1 MAHKAT
7 VTAGVVIGVA
17 AGLLIGALG
26 MAWLNPPVDTSAID
40 NATKSILVT
49 AQVEEKP
56 QRDLYSVGAQVTSE
70 TTEPVTPTA
79 ASDGV
84 RQVVS
89 GKVHAVGDILR
100 FGDVVAEVSDRPI
113 FAVPTWLPL
122 YRDITENMEGS
133 DVDALQQMLTDI
145 GLYSGTIGG
154 KAGPQTLNA
163 IAQLYTRAGYPAPNP
178 KGLAM
183 GDTAVVPTD
192 GLAVADAAPVGAQLS
207 EDLPLVSVV
216 TAPAV
221 ITARADMVQAQGFPV
236 GTPVSVQIGS
246 ASPVDS
252 TVIAV
257 GEFVSGTTSQPA
269 GYDVTIA
276 IPDGVDSVA
285 AAGEPVVVSERTDVP
300 TGPAVPLTA
309 IRRDADGA
317 SYILIPGSAGVP
329 VRVIVDVVGQSAG
342 YAIFDDNSELPVG
355 AAVIVSG
362 D

>member
-7 VTAGVVIGVA
+7 VTAGVVIGVV
-17 AGLLIGALG
+17 AGVLIGAVG
-26 MAWLNPPVDTSAID
+26 MAWTHPPVDTSAID
-40 NATKSILVT
+40 NATASILVT
-49 AQVEEKP
+49 AQAEEKP
-56 QRDLYSVGAQVTSE
+56 QRDLYTIRAQVTSE
-70 TTEPVTPTA
+70 TLAPVTPSA

-84 RQVVS
+84 RQVMS
-89 GKVHAVGDILR
+89 GKVHAPGDILH
-100 FGDVVAEVSDRPI
+100 FGDIVAEVSGRPI

-122 YRDITENMEGS
+122 YRDITESMEGS

-183 GDTAVVPTD
+183 GDTAVVPAD
-192 GLAVADAAPVGAQLS
+192 GLTVADAAPVGAQLS

-221 ITARADMVQAQGFPV
+221 ITARADMIQAQGFPV
-236 GTPVSVQIGS
+236 GTSVSVQIGT
-246 ASPVDS
+246 ASPVGS
-252 TVIAV
+252 TVVAV

-276 IPDGVDSVA
+276 IPDGVDPVA
-285 AAGEPVVVSERTDVP
+285 AAGEPVVVSERTQVP
-300 TGPAVPLTA
+300 NGPAVPLTA
-309 IRRDADGA
+309 IRREADGA
-317 SYILIPGSAGVP
+317 SYVLIPGSAGVP
-329 VRVIVDVVGQSAG
+329 AQIVVDVVGQSAG
-342 YAIFDDNSELPVG
+342 YAVIDDNPELPVG
-355 AAVIVSG
+355 TAVIVSG
-362 D
+362 V